1 MTAATTVTERRV
13 QAGGLTYRI
22 EVAGPEGAPPVIFGH
37 SLLCDAAMWAPVV
50 EPLSAR
56 FRTYNVDARGH
67 GGSEVPTRAWTLWD
81 EAEAW
86 REILDALEI
95 ERVAVAGLSM
105 GAMTGMRLALR
116 HPQRIACLALLDTS
130 AGREPLHMRL
140 TRRLMGAVVRRT
152 GPIRPVITYAINRF
166 FGRTTRRENT
176 ALVEAWRARIA
187 RGSTEGGYFATRAVS
202 ERDLIL
208 PQLGMIRAPTL
219 VLVGEEDE
227 GTPPW
232 ENEAIARAIPGA
244 RLERIP
250 RAGHLPT
257 LEQPEAVRRVLE
269 PFLAEA
275 LGVAGGGAVRPEGP
289 RSAEGATGPGGGPR
303 ISAEGRS

>member
-1 MTAATTVTERRV
+1 MTTSATAATERRV
-13 QAGGLTYRI
+13 KAGGLTYRL

-50 EPLSAR
+50 APLSAR

-67 GGSEVPTRAWTLWD
+67 GGSEVPRRAWTLWD

-86 REILDALEI
+86 REILDALAV
-95 ERVAVAGLSM
+95 ERVGIAGLSM

-116 HPQRIACLALLDTS
+116 HPGRVACLALLDTS
-130 AGREPLHMRL
+130 AGRDPLLARVS
-140 TRRLMGAVVRRT
+140 RRMMAAVVRRT
-152 GPIRPVITYAINRF
+152 GPLRPVVSYAIGKL

-176 ALVEAWRARIA
+176 ALVEAWRERIA
-187 RGSTEGGYFATRAVS
+187 RGSPEGAYFATRAVS
-202 ERDLIL
+202 ERDLLL

-227 GTPPW
+227 GTPPA

-275 LGVAGGGAVRPEGP
+275 LGAVK
-289 RSAEGATGPGGGPR
+289 A
-303 ISAEGRS
+303 